1 MFYLIAKFAL
11 LFLAATLLGL
21 VLGYWWARSRFV
33 DVTESYESLTA
44 RSREDQAA
52 MDRIWKKVSSI
63 NLFPLENR
71 VNSIEGLIRNM
82 PEPQVAEPV
91 NLNPV
96 HEQINHVERLVQ
108 AIPQPEKVDLL
119 PLYQKIQLLEG
130 KLNALSQN
138 DAIDFA
144 PITQRLQ
151 SLEGQI
157 TSIPQPAKI
166 DLMPLN
172 LRLETLE
179 NEIKSIPQPRNVDL
193 SPIQVRLAALENQL
207 KLLPQPTKVDFNP
220 VNHRLDSLENQLRSL
235 PQPAKVDINPLHQRL
250 AALEN
255 QISALPQPA
264 KVDLAPFH
272 EKLQAIDAKLDRVAE
287 KNTQVAVPSEG
298 PRLLKSATMGKK
310 DDLKK
315 ISGVGPK
322 LERLLNQIG
331 VYYFWQVASWNNSDV
346 QTVDELLEVFK
357 GRIDRDNWVSQAK
370 KLKLVPGSAREGTA
384 TVALKNSNGNNSN
397 GSRKEENGLSALFTK

>member
-1 MFYLIAKFAL
+1 MIYLIAKFAL

-21 VLGYWWARSRFV
+21 MLGYWWARSRFV
-33 DVTESYESLTA
+33 DVSESYESLTA
-44 RSREDQAA
+44 RSHEDQAA
-52 MDRIWKKVSSI
+52 MERIWKKVSAI

-71 VNSIEGLIRNM
+71 VNSIEGLIRNR

-96 HEQINHVERLVQ
+96 HEQINHVQRLVQ

-119 PLYQKIQLLEG
+119 PLYQKIQVLEG
-130 KLNALSQN
+130 KLNAISQSKS
-138 DAIDFA
+138 IDFA
-144 PITQRLQ
+144 PITQRLH

-157 TSIPQPAKI
+157 TSLPQPAKV

-172 LRLETLE
+172 LRLDTLE
-179 NEIKSIPQPRNVDL
+179 NEIKSIPQPHSVDL
-193 SPIQVRLAALENQL
+193 SPIQVRLAALENHL
-207 KLLPQPTKVDFNP
+207 KSLPQPTKVDFNP
-220 VNHRLDSLENQLRSL
+220 VNHRLASLENQLKSL
-235 PQPAKVDINPLHQRL
+235 PKPPTVDINPVHQRL
-250 AALEN
+250 AGLEN
-255 QISALPQPA
+255 QIKALPQPA
-264 KVDLAPFH
+264 TVDLSPFH

-287 KNTQVAVPSEG
+287 KSTQAAIPSEG

-346 QTVDELLEVFK
+346 QTVDNLLEVFK

-370 KLKLVPGSAREGTA
+370 KLKLVPGSAREGA
-384 TVALKNSNGNNSN
+384 ELVVSNGSN
-397 GSRKEENGLSALFTK
+397 GSRKQENGLSALFAK